1 MMLCQFKKNS
11 VFIFLLLSFFFF
23 LSPSFL
29 AQSSNKNPK
38 KELENKKKRIND
50 EIKEINSIL
59 SKTKANKKSS
69 IGNLVTINLR
79 LQKRQDLINT
89 ISAELK
95 NVESDIFQNENK
107 QIQLKNNLIKLKNE
121 YARMLVFAQRN
132 KDAYST
138 LMFIFASSDFNQAY
152 SRLKYMQ
159 QYSEYRKKQALEI
172 ISNQNQIT
180 AYIIELND
188 HRHKKNL
195 LLGNEEEEKQVIK
208 FEKVEQEQV
217 LSELQKKEKQLKAE
231 LQKKKE
237 AALQLQLDIRK
248 LIEDPGLVSEYLKI
262 N

>member
-1 MMLCQFKKNS
+1 MMLSYYKKNS
-11 VFIFLLLSFFFF
+11 VVIFLLLFFSFF
-23 LSPSFL
+23 LTSSFL

-59 SKTKANKKSS
+59 SKTNANKKSS

-95 NVESDIFQNENK
+95 SVESDIFQNENK
-107 QIQLKNNLIKLKNE
+107 QIQLKNNLIKLKKE

-138 LMFIFASSDFNQAY
+138 LMFIFSSSDFNQAY

-159 QYSEYRKKQALEI
+159 QYSEYRKKQAIEI
-172 ISNQNQIT
+172 ISIQKQISFD
-180 AYIIELND
+180 IMELNEQL
-188 HRHKKNL
+188 HQKNL
-195 LLGNEEEEKQVIK
+195 LLGNEEEEKQVLKSEKKVFPSK
-208 FEKVEQEQV
+208 FEDS
-217 LSELQKKEKQLKAE
+217 LMSFLRPHH
-231 LQKKKE
+231 
-237 AALQLQLDIRK
+237 ALLFR
-248 LIEDPGLVSEYLKI
+248 LIV
-262 N
+262 